1 MKHAFTLIE
10 LLLVLVLMAIVL
22 GTAVANY
29 SGTFEAM
36 QLKKS
41 ADDLAHLMRYAQ
53 VRATMEGA
61 LMCITLSADQRQY
74 QLQQADIDVDE
85 QGKAGKFHSINQR
98 LGRPVVLP
106 KSVSLSSQVS
116 SVNFYPDGSMD
127 KVRITL
133 KNKTG
138 QMTLSSME
146 QRGHV
151 LVFEQ

>member
-1 MKHAFTLIE
+1 MKHAFTSIE

-53 VRATMEGA
+53 VRSTIEGT
-61 LMCITLSADQRQY
+61 LMCITFSADKRQY
-74 QLQQADIDVDE
+74 QLQQADIDE
-85 QGKAGKFHSINQR
+85 QGKAGKFYSINHR

-106 KSVSLSSQVS
+106 KSVSLSLQVS
-116 SVNFYPDGSMD
+116 SVNFYPDGTMD
-127 KVRITL
+127 KVRIYL

-138 QMTLSSME
+138 QITLSSME
-146 QRGHV
+146 QRKHV